1 MTVAIITLIGGLIGL
16 VLSGAAIVNG
26 ASLIGLRLGLPPLVV
41 GLTIVAAGT
50 SAPELAVTWRAADA
64 GDPGLALGNVVGS
77 NIANILL
84 VLGLVAVVGAIPIG
98 RRARRIE
105 LPVMI
110 AASFVTAGL
119 ALDGWISRTDGII
132 LVTGLVVYL
141 TWMIRDARKRNVE
154 VTLEGGVGA
163 ERPTGKRTLIAI
175 GTFVVG
181 AVGVAISANFV
192 VSGAEEIA
200 LELGVPDLVVGLTV
214 LAIGTSAPE
223 IVTSVIAAIRGERE
237 VAIGNAIG
245 SNVFNLLFVLGL
257 VSATTTDLPIAD
269 ELIRL
274 DLPVMLAA
282 SLLCVPFAITH
293 ASITRW
299 EGAAFLGLYVSY
311 TTYLVLD
318 GLENRAAAPFGIGA
332 LVVLAPAIVVASAL
346 EFRRHRHGATG
357 TASAAATGPVTATT
371 PDRPGDPES
380 GDSTLL
386 E

>member
-1 MTVAIITLIGGLIGL
+1 MTVAVVTLIGGLIGL
-16 VLSGAAIVNG
+16 VLSGAGIVNG

-84 VLGLVAVVGAIPIG
+84 VLGLVALVGAIPIG

-110 AASFVTAGL
+110 AASFVAAGL
-119 ALDGWISRTDGII
+119 ALDGSISRIDGLI

-141 TWMIRDARKRNVE
+141 TWMIVDARRRHVE
-154 VTLEGGVGA
+154 VALEGGVGA
-163 ERPTGKRTLIAI
+163 ERPTGRRTLIAI

-181 AVGVAISANFV
+181 AVGVAVSANFV

-223 IVTSVIAAIRGERE
+223 IVTSVIAAVRGERE

-282 SLLCVPFAITH
+282 SLLCVPFAITR

-311 TTYLVLD
+311 TTYVVLD
-318 GLENRAAAPFGIGA
+318 GLENRVATPFGIAA
-332 LVVLAPAIVVASAL
+332 LVVLAPAIVIATVL
-346 EFRRHRHGATG
+346 ETRRHHYG
-357 TASAAATGPVTATT
+357 STT
-371 PDRPGDPES
+371 EGRP
-380 GDSTLL
+380 STTDNSTVL